1 MVVNKNLDELEINIG
16 YRFKDINLLK
26 LALTHSSMAHERVVG
41 KQEYNER
48 IEFLGDAVLELI
60 SSIFLYKKY
69 PEKNEGMLSKQRA
82 SLVCEVSL
90 AESARRIKLGDYIML
105 GTGEDKTGGRF
116 RDSILSDAF
125 EAVIGAI
132 FLDGGLDEAEKFVLK
147 YVLDDVENKTAFLD
161 SKTMLQELVQ
171 KQYKLQVRY
180 EIVSE
185 EGPDHDKHFVAR
197 AFMGDKTLADGE
209 GHTKK
214 SAEQQ
219 AAYAS
224 LKELKSK

>member
-16 YRFKDINLLK
+16 YKFQDINLLK
-26 LALTHSSMAHERVVG
+26 LALTHSSMAHERVLG
-41 KQEYNER
+41 RQEYNER
-48 IEFLGDAVLELI
+48 IEFLGDAVLELV
-60 SSIFLYKKY
+60 SSLFLYKRY

-90 AESARRIKLGDYIML
+90 AESARRIKLGDFIML
-105 GTGEDKTGGRF
+105 GTGENKTGGRF

-132 FLDGGLDEAEKFVLK
+132 FLDGGLNEAEKFVLK

-161 SKTMLQELVQ
+161 SKTTLQELVQ

-197 AFMGDKTLADGE
+197 AFMGDTPLADGE

-219 AAYAS
+219 AAFLS
-224 LKELKSK
+224 LKEIKL